1 MRHFYVSCYACCVTS
16 FRPAVASS
24 GGTTRLRSVS
34 LREQAREAVRT
45 QIVLG
50 QIKPGQVISVV
61 TVAADLGVSVTP
73 VREAI
78 MDLANLG
85 MVEIIRNRGFRVPE
99 LTSHD
104 LDEIF
109 KLRTMLEA
117 PAIGEVTQVLDSK
130 DIPAFRRLA
139 ESITEAAREGDLT
152 SFLDRDRQFH
162 LGLLEVLGNR
172 RLVTTVAQL
181 RDQARMQ
188 GLQKLADQ
196 GELTESGKE
205 HLDIVDAIESRNS
218 DRAADLMRKH
228 LAHSRGIWA
237 GLAEDAARRAE

>member
-1 MRHFYVSCYACCVTS
+1 MTTS
-16 FRPAVASS
+16 RPSAGPARSPQ
-24 GGTTRLRSVS
+24 LKSVS

-50 QIKPGQVISVV
+50 QIEPGQVESVIN
-61 TVAADLGVSVTP
+61 VAAALGVSVTP

-85 MVEIIRNRGFRVPE
+85 MVEIIRNRGFRVPV
-99 LTSHD
+99 LTDHD

-109 KLRTMLEA
+109 RIRTMLEA
-117 PAIGEVTQVLDSK
+117 PAMADVVEALNGASVPQ
-130 DIPAFRRLA
+130 FRQLA
-139 ESITEAAREGDLT
+139 EQITDAAREGDLA
-152 SFLDRDRQFH
+152 SFLDLDRQFH
-162 LGLLEVLGNR
+162 LGLLELLGNR
-172 RLVTTVAQL
+172 RLVTMVGQL

-196 GELTESGKE
+196 GELTQSGEE
-205 HLDIVDAIESRNS
+205 HIAIVDAIESG
-218 DRAADLMRKH
+218 DGELAAELMRKH

-237 GLAEDAARRAE
+237 GRAESDAGDS

>member
-1 MRHFYVSCYACCVTS
+1 MP
-16 FRPAVASS
+16 RPSTGPSTGLADSPK
-24 GGTTRLRSVS
+24 LKSVS

-45 QIVLG
+45 RIVLG
-50 QIKPGQVISVV
+50 QIEPGQVESVIN
-61 TVAADLGVSVTP
+61 VAATLGVSVTP

-99 LTSHD
+99 LTDHD

-109 KLRTMLEA
+109 RIRTMLEA
-117 PAIGEVTQVLDSK
+117 SAMADVVQALDGA
-130 DIPAFRRLA
+130 PVPRFRQLA
-139 ESITEAAREGDLT
+139 EQITEAARDGDLV

-162 LGLLEVLGNR
+162 LGLLELLGNR
-172 RLVTTVAQL
+172 RLVAMVGQL

-196 GELTESGKE
+196 GELTQSGEE
-205 HLDIVDAIESRNS
+205 HIAIVDAIETGDSEL
-218 DRAADLMRKH
+218 ATELMRKH

-237 GLAEDAARRAE
+237 GRAETEGDD

>member
-1 MRHFYVSCYACCVTS
+1 MTTS
-16 FRPAVASS
+16 RPSA
-24 GGTTRLRSVS
+24 GTARSPQLKSVS

-50 QIKPGQVISVV
+50 QIEPGEVESVIN
-61 TVAADLGVSVTP
+61 VAATLGVSVTP

-85 MVEIIRNRGFRVPE
+85 MVEIIRNRGFRVPV
-99 LTSHD
+99 LTDHD

-109 KLRTMLEA
+109 RIRTMLEA
-117 PAIGEVTQVLDSK
+117 PAMADVVEILGGVPVPQ
-130 DIPAFRRLA
+130 FRRLA
-139 ESITEAAREGDLT
+139 EQITDAAREGDLT
-152 SFLDRDRQFH
+152 SFLDLDRQFH
-162 LGLLEVLGNR
+162 LGLLELLGNR
-172 RLVTTVAQL
+172 RLVTMVGQL

-196 GELTESGKE
+196 GELTQSGEE
-205 HLDIVDAIESRNS
+205 HIAIVDAIESG
-218 DRAADLMRKH
+218 DGELAAELMRKH

-237 GLAEDAARRAE
+237 GRAEGTS